1 MTGFIRIQKVNQLA
15 PLGVQFFELLFDR
28 QDRQFLLAQSEP
40 RPLQFLLGFHSCI
53 IPISIATTAQAAAS
67 GIIQSRMTALLLLLP
82 QQLELV
88 ERCEY

>member
-1 MTGFIRIQKVNQLA
+1 MTGYRRPGTLIRIQKVNQLA

-28 QDRQFLLAQSEP
+28 EYRLFLDCQIGS

-67 GIIQSRMTALLLLLP
+67 GIIQSRMLRPGSL
-82 QQLELV
+82 
-88 ERCEY
+88 